1 MSEERRLEQ
10 QRREGQVQRFDR
22 RQQDENPE
30 QLAQIE
36 RRAIDRCD
44 EQRPQRLALA
54 LPFEGAAQRERSG
67 KRDRDPEYPRRRIGD
82 GASFA
87 HEPEREDEH
96 AREREEHRRV
106 DNFLGPR
113 LDQQVFPGHDPH
125 RARKA
130 RHATWL
136 DGTPSPPSARD
147 TDASARPPTP
157 PLSSLVTTTM

>member
-10 QRREGQVQRFDR
+10 QRPERNDQRFDR
-22 RQQDENPE
+22 RQQDEYPE

-54 LPFEGAAQRERSG
+54 LPLEGAAQRERSG

-106 DNFLGPR
+106 ENFLGPR

-136 DGTPSPPSARD
+136 DGTASRPSARD
-147 TDASARPPTP
+147 SDASVSPATAAV
-157 PLSSLVTTTM
+157 S